1 MNARKAADEKLRE
14 SLRECMQVK
23 NAMLEVEEETEPYE
37 DHVFSD
43 KFEAEIKKLLVVRN
57 KKAERAKLF
66 KYAASVA
73 AAILVVVGIVS
84 ASATSTKATLPSI
97 DILGWFDTHFEFSK
111 GTPDSK
117 ESEFIFEEAQITYI
131 PEGFVK
137 SGENKSFTYVEYKYE
152 NAGGA
157 HFSVYVSKA
166 KVNPQQDNEE
176 ISREMF
182 LNHDGYEC
190 LFIEREDEDS
200 YAWEDSEGLFYRV
213 YGNVGK
219 QELNSVM
226 NGIHYKGEKK

>member
-23 NAMLEVEEETEPYE
+23 NAMIDEEIQPYE

-97 DILGWFDTHFEFSK
+97 DILGWFDTHFEFGK
-111 GTPDSK
+111 GTPTSK
-117 ESEFIFEEAQITYI
+117 DGELIFGEAQITYI

-137 SGENKSFTYVEYKYE
+137 TKENINFTYIEYKYE
-152 NAGGA
+152 NARSDY
-157 HFSVYVSKA
+157 FFVYVSKA
-166 KVNPQQDNEE
+166 GVTPQQDNEE
-176 ISREMF
+176 ISRETF
-182 LNHDGYEC
+182 LNEEGYEC
-190 LFIEREDEDS
+190 LLIEREDVDS
-200 YAWEDSEGLFYRV
+200 YSWEDFEGLFYRV

-226 NGIHYKGEKK
+226 NGIRYKGENK

>member
-23 NAMLEVEEETEPYE
+23 NAMIDEEIQPYE

-137 SGENKSFTYVEYKYE
+137 TGENKNFTYIEYKYE
-152 NAGGA
+152 NAEEKY
-157 HFSVYVSKA
+157 FSVRVIKA
-166 KVNPQQDNEE
+166 LNQPQQDNEA
-176 ISREMF
+176 IVRETF
-182 LNHDGYEC
+182 LNDAGYEC
-190 LFIEREDEDS
+190 LYVERENEFA
-200 YAWEDSEGLFYRV
+200 YIWEDSEGLFYRV
-213 YGNVGK
+213 YGNVDK
-219 QELNSVM
+219 HELNSVM
-226 NGIHYKGEKK
+226 NGIQYKGENK

>member
-14 SLRECMQVK
+14 SLRECMQVR

-66 KYAASVA
+66 KYAVSVA

-117 ESEFIFEEAQITYI
+117 ESEFIFDEAQITYI

-137 SGENKSFTYVEYKYE
+137 IGENRIFTYIEYRYE
-152 NAGGA
+152 NASGDY
-157 HFSVYVSKA
+157 FFVYVSKSG
-166 KVNPQQDNEE
+166 VTPQQDNEE
-176 ISREMF
+176 TSREIF
-182 LNHDGYEC
+182 LNGNGYEC
-190 LFIEREDEDS
+190 LFTERGDERVYS
-200 YAWEDSEGLFYRV
+200 WEDSQGLFYRV
-213 YGNVGK
+213 YGNMDRN
-219 QELNSVM
+219 ELNSVM
-226 NGIHYKGEKK
+226 NGIQYKGENK

>member
-14 SLRECMQVK
+14 GLRECMQQK
-23 NAMLEVEEETEPYE
+23 NAMLDEEIEQYK

-43 KFEAEIKKLLVVRN
+43 KFEAEMKKLFVVRN
-57 KKAERAKLF
+57 KKSERTRIF
-66 KYAASVA
+66 KYAVSVA
-73 AAILVVVGIVS
+73 AALLVVVGIVS
-84 ASATSTKATLPSI
+84 ASATSTKATLPSV
-97 DILGWFDTHFEFSK
+97 DILGWFDTHFEFRK

-117 ESEFIFEEAQITYI
+117 ESELIFDEAQITYI

-137 SGENKSFTYVEYKYE
+137 VTEEVKFTHIEYKYE
-152 NAGGA
+152 NARSDY
-157 HFSVYVSKA
+157 FFVYVSKA
-166 KVNPQQDNEE
+166 GGYPQQDNEE
-176 ISREMF
+176 VSREMF

-226 NGIHYKGEKK
+226 NGIQYKGENK

>member
-14 SLRECMQVK
+14 SLRECMQVR
-23 NAMLEVEEETEPYE
+23 NAMLEVEEETELYE

-66 KYAASVA
+66 KYAVSVA

-117 ESEFIFEEAQITYI
+117 ESKFIFDEAQITYI

-137 SGENKSFTYVEYKYE
+137 IGENRNFTYIEYRYE
-152 NAGGA
+152 NASGDY
-157 HFSVYVSKA
+157 FFVYVSKSG
-166 KVNPQQDNEE
+166 VTPQQDNEE
-176 ISREMF
+176 TSREIF
-182 LNHDGYEC
+182 LNDDGYEC
-190 LFIEREDEDS
+190 LFTERGDERVYS
-200 YAWEDSEGLFYRV
+200 WEDSQGLFYRV
-213 YGNVGK
+213 YGNVDK
-219 QELNSVM
+219 LELKSVM
-226 NGIHYKGEKK
+226 NGIQYKGENK

>member
-1 MNARKAADEKLRE
+1 MNARKAADEKFRE

-43 KFEAEIKKLLVVRN
+43 KFEAEIKKLLIVRN

-111 GTPDSK
+111 GTSNSK
-117 ESEFIFEEAQITYI
+117 ESELIFDEAQITYI

-137 SGENKSFTYVEYKYE
+137 VTEEVKFTHAEYGYE
-152 NAGGA
+152 NAGGV
-157 HFSVYVSKA
+157 HFYVYVSKA
-166 KVNPQQDNEE
+166 RVTPQHDNEE
-176 ISREMF
+176 ITREIF
-182 LNHDGYEC
+182 LNHAGYEC
-190 LFIEREDEDS
+190 LYIEREDEEF
-200 YAWEDSEGLFYRV
+200 YYWEDSDGLFYRV
-213 YGNVGK
+213 YGNAGK

-226 NGIHYKGEKK
+226 NGIQYKGENK

>member
-66 KYAASVA
+66 KYAVSVA

-97 DILGWFDTHFEFSK
+97 DILGWFDTHFEFGK
-111 GTPDSK
+111 GTPTSK
-117 ESEFIFEEAQITYI
+117 DGELIFDEAQITYV

-137 SGENKSFTYVEYKYE
+137 TGENKNFTYIEYGYE
-152 NAGGA
+152 NADGKN
-157 HFSVYVSKA
+157 FSVRVSKA
-166 KVNPQQDNEE
+166 GVLPHQDNEA
-176 ISREMF
+176 IVRETF
-182 LNHDGYEC
+182 VNDGGCEC
-190 LFIEREDEDS
+190 LYIERENEFA
-200 YAWEDSEGLFYRV
+200 YIWEDSEGRY
-213 YGNVGK
+213 YQIWGNMK
-219 QELNSVM
+219 RDELESVM
-226 NGIHYKGEKK
+226 NGIQYKGENK

>member
-14 SLRECMQVK
+14 SLRECMQVR

-97 DILGWFDTHFEFSK
+97 DILGWFDTHFEFGK
-111 GTPDSK
+111 GTSTSK
-117 ESEFIFEEAQITYI
+117 DTELIFDEAQITYI
-131 PEGFVK
+131 PEGYEKVTEEVK
-137 SGENKSFTYVEYKYE
+137 FTHAEYGYE
-152 NAGGA
+152 NAEGKN
-157 HFSVYVSKA
+157 FSVRVSKA
-166 KVNPQQDNEE
+166 GVLPHQDKEE
-176 ISREMF
+176 SVRENF
-182 LNHDGYEC
+182 LNSRGYEC
-190 LFIEREDEDS
+190 LYIERANEVV
-200 YAWEDSEGLFYRV
+200 YIWEDARGLY
-213 YGNVGK
+213 YHLWGNVTK
-219 QELNSVM
+219 EELEAVM
-226 NGIHYKGEKK
+226 NGILYEGEKQ

>member
-111 GTPDSK
+111 GTPNSK
-117 ESEFIFEEAQITYI
+117 ESEFIFDEAQITYI

-137 SGENKSFTYVEYKYE
+137 VTEEEKFTHAEYGYE
-152 NAGGA
+152 NASGDY
-157 HFSVYVSKA
+157 FFVYVSKSG
-166 KVNPQQDNEE
+166 VTPQQDNEE
-176 ISREMF
+176 TSREIF

-190 LFIEREDEDS
+190 LFTERGDES
-200 YAWEDSEGLFYRV
+200 VYSWEDSQGLFYRV
-213 YGNVGK
+213 YGNVDK
-219 QELNSVM
+219 HELNSVM
-226 NGIHYKGEKK
+226 NGIQYKGENN